1 MKKSIVRNDNGKAN
15 LTICN
20 VNKHL
25 SALQSECTETD
36 NISPQNFGRKR
47 LHLNPKGE
55 GGLVLNFL
63 KQIEKFRRSL

>member
-1 MKKSIVRNDNGKAN
+1 MTKSIVRNDNGKAN

-25 SALQSECTETD
+25 SALQSECTEND
-36 NISPQNFGRKR
+36 NICPQNLGWKR
-47 LHLNPKGE
+47 LHLNSKGE

-63 KQIEKFRRSL
+63 KQIGKFRRPL

>member
-1 MKKSIVRNDNGKAN
+1 MTKSIVRNDNGKAN

-36 NISPQNFGRKR
+36 NISPQNLGQKR

-55 GGLVLNFL
+55 ILVLNFL
-63 KQIEKFRRSL
+63 KQIGKFRRSL